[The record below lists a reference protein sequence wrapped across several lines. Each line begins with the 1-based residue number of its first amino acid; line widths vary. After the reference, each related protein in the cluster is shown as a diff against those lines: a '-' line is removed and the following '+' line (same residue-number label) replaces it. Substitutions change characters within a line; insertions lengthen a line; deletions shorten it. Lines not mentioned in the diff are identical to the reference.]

1 MTTAGQIDVK
11 LGLNSEEFI
20 QGVSSAD
27 SKLKKFQKSL
37 NDLGGDITNKAN
49 PAVEMLSGALKKLA
63 APAIAVAVGKKL
75 VDLGNQA
82 VNTAAKF
89 ESLAV
94 SFEVLAG
101 GAEAGKKLTNQIIE
115 LAAKTPLTT
124 EALTQSAKMLLSF
137 GESAEDVIGDL
148 RLLGDITGGDAQRMQ
163 SLTLAFAQVGSAGKL
178 AGQDLLQMINA
189 GFNPL
194 ETMAKKTG
202 KSMGQLKKEMS
213 EGKITFN
220 DVKQAMIDATAEGGR
235 FNGMMEKQS
244 QTLEGLKATNQDTW
258 EQISK
263 AIGDFFLPA
272 AKAVQK
278 AFIAIGEAVLST
290 MNKITEFGK
299 RLRMETSGSIMQ
311 ASEGMARQ
319 AQRLYELAE
328 RYEKRGNQRLA
339 DSYREKA
346 AQYDAD
352 SKRMLAKYEET
363 LKKEE
368 EISKKHTSIGGFS
381 AMSGKGTTEDKEA
394 LKKAKKQKDDL
405 LNISKEYAKQMA
417 DIESYNTAKSELMA
431 DGGRFQRNYEEK
443 LRILQWYHNERYRIM
458 QVANNDMAL
467 AQEQFNQLEELKNKK
482 MLEAN
487 ISDWA
492 NWGETVKSVMG
503 NSLNMLLTTAD
514 GFGDTIVA
522 IMNTI
527 YQSLIKMAI
536 EAAMKEIE
544 IAQIKTTILMAL
556 NAMTMGIGG
565 AVAGIG
571 GAVAGIF
578 GKTNKFHSGGLSTSD
593 QLAVIRKDER
603 VLNPAETASYNSGD
617 NTTSTNGVNNIMMFN
632 IKAWDGKDVINT
644 LKSNSQTINQ
654 IVASG
659 IKNNNQGLRTT
670 VQNT

>member
-20 QGVSSAD
+20 EGVSSAD
-27 SKLKKFQKSL
+27 NKLKKFQKSL

-49 PAVEMLSGALKKLA
+49 PAVAMLSNALKKLA
-63 APAIAVAVGKKL
+63 GPAIAVAVGKKL
-75 VDLGNQA
+75 IDLGNQA

-202 KSMGQLKKEMS
+202 KSMAQLKKEMS
-213 EGKITFN
+213 EGKITFL
-220 DVKQAMIDATAEGGR
+220 DVKDAMIAATSEGGR
-235 FNGMMEKQS
+235 FYGMMNKQS
-244 QTLEGLKATNQDTW
+244 ETLEGRLATLSDTW
-258 EQISK
+258 EQVGKSIGDIFLPMAKKAVEAMTALGEATNKTIKWLQSEESTLKGLKESWDKYWASKRKSK
-263 AIGDFFLPA
+263 ASLVFTVEPYLNKTR
-272 AKAVQK
+272 AKQQQEE
-278 AFIAIGEAVLST
+278 FI
-290 MNKITEFGK
+290 K
-299 RLRMETSGSIMQ
+299 ETS
-311 ASEGMARQ
+311 
-319 AQRLYELAE
+319 
-328 RYEKRGNQRLA
+328 
-339 DSYREKA
+339 D
-346 AQYDAD
+346 
-352 SKRMLAKYEET
+352 
-363 LKKEE
+363 
-368 EISKKHTSIGGFS
+368 GFS
-381 AMSGKGTTEDKEA
+381 AMSGKGSTEDKEA

-405 LNISKEYAKQMA
+405 LNISKDYAKQMA

-443 LRILQWYHNERYRIM
+443 LQILQWYHNERYRIM
-458 QVANNDMAL
+458 QATNGDLSA

-482 MLEAN
+482 LIQAN
-487 ISDWA
+487 ISDWTD
-492 NWGETVKSVMG
+492 WGTTVKGIVG
-503 NSLNMLLTTAD
+503 NSLNTLLTATD
-514 GFGDTIVA
+514 DFGDTMIN
-522 IMNTI
+522 IMQMI

-536 EAAMKEIE
+536 EKTMKVIELAQLEAAVT
-544 IAQIKTTILMAL
+544 AAL
-556 NAMTMGIGG
+556 SAMTGGIGG
-565 AVAGIG
+565 AIAGIG
-571 GAVAGIF
+571 GAISGLF
-578 GKTNKFHSGGLSTSD
+578 GKKYHSGGLSTSE

-603 VLNPAETASYNSGD
+603 VLNPAETTAYNSG
-617 NTTSTNGVNNIMMFN
+617 NSATNTNGVNNIMMFN

>member
-20 QGVSSAD
+20 QGVSTAD

-37 NDLGGDITNKAN
+37 NELGGDITSKAN

-63 APAIAVAVGKKL
+63 GPAIAIAAGKKL
-75 VDLGNQA
+75 VDLGRQA
-82 VNTAAKF
+82 VDTAAKF

-101 GAEAGKKLTNQIIE
+101 GAEVGEKLTNQIIE
-115 LAAKTPLTT
+115 LASKTPLAT
-124 EALTQSAKMLLSF
+124 EALMQGAKMLLSF
-137 GESAEDVIGDL
+137 GESAEDVVEDL
-148 RLLGDITGGDAQRMQ
+148 ELLGEITGGDAQRMQ

-235 FNGMMEKQS
+235 FNGMLEKQS
-244 QTLEGLKATNQDTW
+244 QTLEGLKATNQKTW

-272 AKAVQK
+272 AKEVQK
-278 AFIAIGEAVLST
+278 AFIAIGEAILDT
-290 MNKITEFGK
+290 MNKLKEFGK
-299 RLRMETSGSIMQ
+299 RLRMETSNSMLQ
-311 ASEGMARQ
+311 ASEGMAKQ
-319 AQRLYELAE
+319 AKRLYDLAE
-328 RYEKRGNQRLA
+328 KYDKRGNKRLA
-339 DSYREKA
+339 DSYRAKA
-346 AQYDAD
+346 EMYDAD
-352 SKRMLAKYEET
+352 SKKMLAKYEET

-368 EISKKHTSIGGFS
+368 EISASHSGGGFS
-381 AMSGKGTTEDKEA
+381 AMSGTASVDNKEA
-394 LKKAKKQKDDL
+394 VKKAKKQQEEL
-405 LNISKEYAKQMA
+405 LNISKDYAKQMA
-417 DIESYNTAKSELMA
+417 DIESYNSAKSDLMA
-431 DGGRFQRNYEEK
+431 DGGRLQRNYEEK
-443 LRILQWYHNERYRIM
+443 LRILQWYYNEKFRIT
-458 QVANNDMAL
+458 QTTNGNIAMAE
-467 AQEQFNQLEELKNKK
+467 EQFNQLEELKTRK

-487 ISDWA
+487 ITTWS
-492 NWGETVKSVMG
+492 NWGETVKGVLG
-503 NSLNMLLTTAD
+503 NSLSTLLTTAD
-514 GFGDTIVA
+514 NFGDTMMG
-522 IMNTI
+522 IMNMI

-544 IAQIKTTILMAL
+544 IATVKTAILTAL
-556 NAMTMGIGG
+556 NAMTGGIGG
-565 AVAGIG
+565 AIAGIG
-571 GAVAGIF
+571 SAVSGLF
-578 GKTNKFHSGGLSTSD
+578 GKKYHSGGLSTSE

-603 VLNPAETASYNSGD
+603 VLNPAETTAYNNGQGGVGS
-617 NTTSTNGVNNIMMFN
+617 NGVNNIMMFN

>member
-20 QGVSSAD
+20 EGVSSAD
-27 SKLKKFQKSL
+27 NKLKKFQKSL

-49 PAVEMLSGALKKLA
+49 PAVAMLSNALKKLA
-63 APAIAVAVGKKL
+63 GGAIAVTVGKKL
-75 VDLGNQA
+75 IDLGNQA

-101 GAEAGKKLTNQIIE
+101 GVEVGEKLTNQIID
-115 LAAKTPLTT
+115 LASKTPLAT
-124 EALTQSAKMLLSF
+124 EALMQGAKMLLSF
-137 GESAEDVIGDL
+137 GESAEDVVGDL
-148 RLLGDITGGDAQRMQ
+148 ELLGEITGGDAQRMQ

-235 FNGMMEKQS
+235 FNGMLEKQS
-244 QTLEGLKATNQDTW
+244 QTLEGLKATNQKTW

-272 AKAVQK
+272 AKEVQK

-290 MNKITEFGK
+290 MSKLKEFGK
-299 RLRMETSGSIMQ
+299 RLRMETSDSMLQ
-311 ASEGMARQ
+311 ASEGMAKQ
-319 AQRLYELAE
+319 AQSLYKLAE
-328 RYEKRGNQRLA
+328 KYDKRGNKRLA

-346 AQYDAD
+346 NMYIAD
-352 SKRMLAKYEET
+352 SKRMLANYEET

-368 EISKKHTSIGGFS
+368 EISKKHTDIGGFS
-381 AMSGKGTTEDKEA
+381 AMSGKGITEDTEA
-394 LKKAKKQKDDL
+394 VKKAKKQQNEL
-405 LNISKEYAKQMA
+405 LNISKDYAKQMA
-417 DIESYNTAKSELMA
+417 DIESYETAKNELMGT
-431 DGGRFQRNYEEK
+431 GGRFQRNYTEK
-443 LRILQWYHNERYRIM
+443 LQILQWYYNERFRIM
-458 QVANNDMAL
+458 QAANNNMDI
-467 AQEQFNQLEELKNKK
+467 AQEQFNQLETLKNQK
-482 MLEAN
+482 LLQTN
-487 ISDWA
+487 ISDWSDY
-492 NWGETVKSVMG
+492 GTSIKSILSG
-503 NSLNMLLTTAD
+503 SFSTLLTTSES
-514 GFGDTIVA
+514 FGDTMINLMA
-522 IMNTI
+522 SI
-527 YQSLIKMAI
+527 YKSLINLALDAAI
-536 EAAMKEIE
+536 KEIN
-544 IAQIKTTILMAL
+544 IAKWKAAILAL
-556 NAMTMGIGG
+556 FNIGTG
-565 AVAGIG
+565 GAAGAAVAGV
-571 GAVAGIF
+571 GAA
-578 GKTNKFHSGGLSTSD
+578 TASLETFHSGGLNTSE

-603 VLNPAETASYNSGD
+603 VLNPAETTAYNSG
-617 NTTSTNGVNNIMMFN
+617 NSATNTNGVNNIMMFN

>member
-63 APAIAVAVGKKL
+63 GPAIAVAVGKKL
-75 VDLGNQA
+75 IDLGNQA

-278 AFIAIGEAVLST
+278 AFIAIGEAVLTT

-487 ISDWA
+487 ISDWT
-492 NWGETVKSVMG
+492 NWGETVKGVMG

-565 AVAGIG
+565 AIAGIG
-571 GAVAGIF
+571 GAVSGLF
-578 GKTNKFHSGGLSTSD
+578 GKKYHSGGLSTSD